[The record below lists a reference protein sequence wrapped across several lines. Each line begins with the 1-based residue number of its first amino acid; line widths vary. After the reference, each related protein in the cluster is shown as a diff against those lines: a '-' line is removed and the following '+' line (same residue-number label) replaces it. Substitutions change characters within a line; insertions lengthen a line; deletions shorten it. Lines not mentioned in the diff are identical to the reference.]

1 MDNPQKEQLQDPKW
15 SILEDGNGYQVLA
28 QGGLPFVDSSGRRCV
43 KFKIIPDGLV
53 RNRYNLRRGAELD
66 ENTGAMFITF
76 LEIDLIPLNIYDD
89 SNRKWLYT
97 KTFKHEITP
106 LSEREIFYKQ
116 KNESYEQQVLLLQAK
131 VIKLNEE
138 LKLATLQTAKYL
150 TQGVEVFERS
160 TGVVASMMNKKDKE
174 DKNG

>member
-66 ENTGAMFITF
+66 ENTGA
-76 LEIDLIPLNIYDD
+76 
-89 SNRKWLYT
+89 
-97 KTFKHEITP
+97 
-106 LSEREIFYKQ
+106 
-116 KNESYEQQVLLLQAK
+116 
-131 VIKLNEE
+131 
-138 LKLATLQTAKYL
+138 
-150 TQGVEVFERS
+150 
-160 TGVVASMMNKKDKE
+160 
-174 DKNG
+174 